1 MKRLLNEIEKTKRRV
16 NALEFKVIPELIAT
30 MKYIRFTL
38 EEMER
43 EATSRL
49 KKVKARMK

>member
-1 MKRLLNEIEKTKRRV
+1 
-16 NALEFKVIPELIAT
+16 

-43 EATSRL
+43 EGTFRL
-49 KKVKARMK
+49 KRVKARMAQKS